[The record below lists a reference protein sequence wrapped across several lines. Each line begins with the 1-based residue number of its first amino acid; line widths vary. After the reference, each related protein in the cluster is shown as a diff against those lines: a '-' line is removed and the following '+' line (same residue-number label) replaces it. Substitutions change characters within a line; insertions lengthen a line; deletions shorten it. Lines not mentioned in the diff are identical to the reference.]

1 MTHPTK
7 FQQAI
12 GLWSKMESLRDEVNQ
27 LIDEMQQFDK
37 EPWFCHFSV
46 FLFAT
51 KPENEN
57 ATNVRRVIERD
68 VTTVGFG
75 SPFDRHF
82 AAYALQHPEEGTD
95 IDK

>member
-1 MTHPTK
+1 MIHATK

-12 GLWSKMESLRDEVNQ
+12 FLWTKMDSLRDEINQ
-27 LIDEMQQFDK
+27 LIDEMQQFDE

-51 KPENEN
+51 QPENED

-75 SPFDRHF
+75 SRFDRHF
-82 AAYALQHPEEGTD
+82 AAYALQYPEEGTD